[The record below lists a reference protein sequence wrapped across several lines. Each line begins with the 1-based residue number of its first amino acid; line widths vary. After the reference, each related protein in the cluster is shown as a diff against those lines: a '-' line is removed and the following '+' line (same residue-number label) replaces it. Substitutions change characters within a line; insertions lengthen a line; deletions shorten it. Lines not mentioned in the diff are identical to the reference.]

1 MKKVQIMSHP
11 LYNTLILDV
20 DAFGN
25 YERLSTVAEVSVVAF
40 S

>member
-1 MKKVQIMSHP
+1 MSHP

-20 DAFGN
+20 DAFAN
-25 YERLSTVAEVSVVAF
+25 YERLSMVAEVSVIAF

>member
-1 MKKVQIMSHP
+1 MSHP

-20 DAFGN
+20 DAFDN
-25 YERLSTVAEVSVVAF
+25 YERLSTVAEVSVIAF